1 MLSLSARAAGPMVMT
16 YSKLFV
22 VAAQGILKGVFK
34 MTETFWEE
42 TVAKLKENG
51 KTFDDVEW
59 IGRDDFEITKE
70 NFKNISHFCYDS
82 GYGGQ
87 EVANDLKLVG
97 KDFIMIRGE
106 YDGSEWWE
114 FIRTKPTGVIKEV
127 NNLAESE
134 AQLYW
139 SRKGYNDIYFCN
151 NSLKTLNGIDKN
163 WDDRWA
169 F

>member
-1 MLSLSARAAGPMVMT
+1 MI
-16 YSKLFV
+16 K
-22 VAAQGILKGVFK
+22 
-34 MTETFWEE
+34 TFWEE
-42 TVAKLKENG
+42 TVAKLEENG

-59 IGRDDFEITKE
+59 IGGDDFEITKE

-87 EVANDLKLVG
+87 EVARDLKLVG

-114 FIRTKPTGVIKEV
+114 FIKTKPTGTIREV

-134 AQLYW
+134 AEIYW
-139 SRKGYNDIYFCN
+139 TDMGYTDIFFNDN
-151 NSLKTLNGIDKN
+151 QLKTLNEIDKN